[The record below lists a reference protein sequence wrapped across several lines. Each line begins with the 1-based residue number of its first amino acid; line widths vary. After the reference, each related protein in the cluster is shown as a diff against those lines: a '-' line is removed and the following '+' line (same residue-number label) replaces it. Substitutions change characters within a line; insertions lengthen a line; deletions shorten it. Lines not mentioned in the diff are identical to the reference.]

1 MEKYNLKNLDKII
14 DNLSNDLFKDEYI
27 EETDS
32 YLIKAGKFV
41 ALVDSKTYHEIN
53 EMVVKNLK
61 PF

>member
-1 MEKYNLKNLDKII
+1 MEKYNLKNLDEII
-14 DNLSNDLFKDEYI
+14 NNLSKDLFKDEYI

>member
-1 MEKYNLKNLDKII
+1 MEKYNLKNLDEII
-14 DNLSNDLFKDEYI
+14 DNLSRDLFKDEYI

-53 EMVVKNLK
+53 EMVLNNLK